1 MYSLRHPDG
10 SILFEGT
17 NWFTIAA
24 ELRIR
29 GIHYLIVEAIRAWFD
44 MNRGKEFEINKYIIT
59 EA

>member
-10 SILFEGT
+10 SMLFEGT
-17 NWFTIAA
+17 DWRNIGL

-29 GIHYLIVEAIRAWFD
+29 GIHYLIVEAIQAWFD